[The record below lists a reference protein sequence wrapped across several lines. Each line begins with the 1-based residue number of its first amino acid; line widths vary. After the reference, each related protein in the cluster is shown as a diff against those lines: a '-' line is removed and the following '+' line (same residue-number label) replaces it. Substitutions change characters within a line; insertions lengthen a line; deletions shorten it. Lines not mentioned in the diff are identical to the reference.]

1 MDYFV
6 RRGYALWKRLEPN
19 EIFCMLR
26 LDRRGPSA
34 QFATQFLCFALT
46 TFILYDQRLPKKK
59 APNAGAFFH

>member
-34 QFATQFLCFALT
+34 QFATHFLCFALT
-46 TFILYDQRLPKKK
+46 TLMLRVAASFGRE
-59 APNAGAFFH
+59 N

>member
-34 QFATQFLCFALT
+34 QFATHFLCFALT
-46 TFILYDQRLPKKK
+46 TFILYD
-59 APNAGAFFH
+59 